1 MAHSV
6 PVWSLTPFVLMLG
19 AIAVFPLAYN
29 HWWEHNRNKLIIAV
43 TLSIPIAIYLI
54 ATGHWHELE
63 HALIF
68 DYVPFVI
75 LLGALFVITGGI
87 RVTGDIQAK
96 PVINT
101 AFLAIGAVLASFIGT
116 TGAATLLIRPILQT
130 NKERVF
136 KVHTVLFFIGAVANC
151 GGLLT
156 PLGDPPLFILYLR
169 GVPFDWFLQLLPQW
183 LMVNSILLLLYF
195 GVDTYFYDR
204 EPKEAIR
211 RDITEITPIRV
222 RGLVNFVW
230 LLGVVLSV
238 AYLNEQYVPAFKEVP
253 AAKFLR
259 EVVIAGFAG
268 LSLLTTKKEIRDGNN
283 FTWAPIEEVA
293 YLFLGIFITM
303 VPCILYLEANAKSLG
318 VSNTM
323 QFYYAT
329 GALSAVLDNTPTAL
343 TFYSLAV
350 GLAMKAPEMVA
361 GVPAEVLQAISVAAV
376 FFGSLTYIGNGPN
389 FMVKAVAEENG
400 VKMPD
405 FFAYMYKFSL
415 VVLLPLFVLV
425 QILFF

>member
-1 MAHSV
+1 MAYSV
-6 PVWSLTPFVLMLG
+6 PAWSLTPFVLMLG

-43 TLSIPIAIYLI
+43 TLSLPIVVYLI

-75 LLGALFVITGGI
+75 LLGSLFVITGGI
-87 RVTGDIQAK
+87 RVTGDIEAK
-96 PVINT
+96 PIINT

-130 NKERVF
+130 NKERMF

-183 LMVNSILLLLYF
+183 LMVNLLLLLIYF

-204 EPKEAIR
+204 EPIEAIR
-211 RDITEITPIRV
+211 RDVTEITPIRV
-222 RGLVNFVW
+222 RGLINFVW

-238 AYLNEQYVPAFKEVP
+238 AYLNEQYVPTFKEVP

-259 EVVIAGFAG
+259 EVVIASFAG
-268 LSLLTTKKEIRDGNN
+268 LSLVTTKKEIREGNN

-318 VSNTM
+318 VSDTM

-350 GLAMKAPEMVA
+350 GLAMNAPEMVA

-400 VKMPD
+400 VRMPD

>member
-1 MAHSV
+1 MAYSV
-6 PVWSLTPFVLMLG
+6 PAWSLTPFVLMLG

-29 HWWEHNRNKLIIAV
+29 HWWEHNRNKLIVAV
-43 TLSIPIAIYLI
+43 TLSLPIVVYLI

-75 LLGALFVITGGI
+75 LLGSLFVITGGI
-87 RVTGDIQAK
+87 RVTGDIEAK
-96 PVINT
+96 PIINT

-130 NKERVF
+130 NKERMF

-183 LMVNSILLLLYF
+183 LMVNLLLLLIYF

-204 EPKEAIR
+204 EPIEAIR
-211 RDITEITPIRV
+211 RDVTEITPIRV
-222 RGLVNFVW
+222 RGLINFVW

-238 AYLNEQYVPAFKEVP
+238 AYLNEQYVPTFKEVP

-259 EVVIAGFAG
+259 EVVIASFAG
-268 LSLLTTKKEIRDGNN
+268 LSLVTTKKEIREGNN

-318 VSNTM
+318 VSDTM

-350 GLAMKAPEMVA
+350 GLAMNAPEMVA

-400 VKMPD
+400 VRMPD

>member
-19 AIAVFPLAYN
+19 AIAVFPLTFN
-29 HWWEHNRNKLIIAV
+29 HWWEHNRNKLIVAV
-43 TLSIPIAIYLI
+43 VLSLPMATYLI
-54 ATGHWHELE
+54 AAGHWHALE

-68 DYVPFVI
+68 DYVPFVV

-87 RVTGDIQAK
+87 RVTGDIEAK
-96 PVINT
+96 PIINT
-101 AFLAIGAVLASFIGT
+101 TFIGIGAVLASLIGT

-130 NKERVF
+130 NKERIF

-183 LMVNSILLLLYF
+183 AMVNLLLLVIYF
-195 GVDTYFYDR
+195 GVDTYFYDK
-204 EPKEAIR
+204 EPIEAIR
-211 RDITEITPIRV
+211 RDIAEVTPIRI
-222 RGLVNFVW
+222 RGGLNFVW

-238 AYLNEQYVPAFKEVP
+238 AYLNEQYIPAFKEVP
-253 AAKFLR
+253 AAKFVR
-259 EVVIAGFAG
+259 EAIIAALAA
-268 LSLLTTKKEIRDGNN
+268 LSLYTTPQEIREGNN

-303 VPCILYLEANAKSLG
+303 VPCVMYLEANAQSLG
-318 VSNTM
+318 VSTTPR
-323 QFYYAT
+323 FYYAT

-350 GLAMKAPEMVA
+350 GLAMNAPNMVA
-361 GVPAEVLQAISVAAV
+361 SVPEDILKSISVAAV

-405 FFAYMYKFSL
+405 FFAYIYKFSL
-415 VVLLPLFVLV
+415 IVLLPIFVIV
-425 QILFF
+425 QVIFF